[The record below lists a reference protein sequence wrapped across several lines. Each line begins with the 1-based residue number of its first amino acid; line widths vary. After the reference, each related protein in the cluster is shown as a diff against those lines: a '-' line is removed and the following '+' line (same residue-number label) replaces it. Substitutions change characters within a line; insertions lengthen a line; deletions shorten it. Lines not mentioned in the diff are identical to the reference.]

1 MRSVAKGNYIKG
13 KGGIKHALAHVR
25 YLQMR
30 GGDDR
35 DQAVGRKRLFI
46 SAIRGG
52 ISGSEVNERLRKQDE
67 DGVVIHRIV
76 LSPGIPGVNMNAYT
90 RAVMSELERSKGL
103 DFEYYATEHKTPN
116 MTTRMLSFS
125 ERTNMAGQSH

>member
-35 DQAVGRKRLFI
+35 DECVGKKRLFI
-46 SAIRGG
+46 SANRDG
-52 ISGSEVNERLRKQDE
+52 ISGSEVNERIKKLGE
-67 DGVVIHRIV
+67 DGVVLHRIV
-76 LSPGIPGVNMNAYT
+76 LSPGVPGVNMHAYT

-103 DFEYYATEHKTPN
+103 DFEYYATEHKNTDHDH
-116 MTTRMLSFS
+116 THVVSLEKISTVGRS
-125 ERTNMAGQSH
+125 R

>member
-13 KGGIKHALAHVR
+13 KGGIKHAIAHVR

-35 DQAVGRKRLFI
+35 DQAVGRKRMFI
-46 SAIRGG
+46 SAIHGG

-76 LSPGIPGVNMNAYT
+76 SLSRHSGRKHECLHSRRHV
-90 RAVMSELERSKGL
+90 
-103 DFEYYATEHKTPN
+103 
-116 MTTRMLSFS
+116 
-125 ERTNMAGQSH
+125 RT